1 MLDASETA
9 RSALTTV
16 VGSRTTNMLQGE
28 LQGALGNLRTI
39 CGMVSPLVLGQIYA
53 WSEGSSLNI
62 PCLCY

>member
-16 VGSRTTNMLQGE
+16 IGSRTTNMLQGE

-53 WSEGSSLNI
+53 W
-62 PCLCY
+62 